1 MKGIK
6 AKIGVLLACLMLV
19 VPTLAGAQ
27 AQNVKGA
34 TQDLRAAL
42 GQLLGEHS
50 VLAIIAMQKGYDA
63 SADFNEAANALSA
76 NTDDLTAAVAS
87 VYGDSAGTEFKTI
100 WTSHIGYFVDYV
112 KATAAKDEPA
122 RQKAIANL
130 EEYRTKQAAF
140 FANANPDNFKQ
151 DAIAD
156 GLKMHIHHLLDAFD
170 AYVNKDYS
178 AVYAGTRAAY
188 KHMFETGDTLAAGIA
203 AQYPTKFPSI
213 TSNQGAS
220 DLRSALGRLL
230 GEHAVLA
237 VLAMQKGHD
246 SKPDFDAVSLSL
258 SDNTA
263 DLTAAINNVYGS
275 EAGEAFKPIWTS
287 HIGYFVNYVKGT
299 AAKSETDRATAV
311 ADLETYRMEQA
322 KFFASANPDYFK
334 ENEIADGLNM
344 HINHLLD
351 SFNHYDQASY
361 TAAYSDLR
369 TAYKHMFTTADSLAG
384 GIVAQNSDKF
394 QVPGTTP
401 DTGNGGSTGNGT
413 DIDLGTKFDIT
424 TVSMKINSK
433 NLTVNG
439 KVTTMD
445 STPILQNG
453 TTYIPARYWA
463 QATGGTITFDKAAGT
478 TTVTNGFNVS
488 VYSTANPTKISLN
501 GTAVTGTSIV
511 VQDGRVYI
519 PVRSISEFYGWK
531 VGFNSMDQSINMSKQ
546 YEVE

>member
-1 MKGIK
+1 VKGIK

-34 TQDLRAAL
+34 TQDLRAGL
-42 GQLLGEHS
+42 GQLLGEHA

-63 SADFNEAANALSA
+63 STDFNDAANALSA
-76 NTDDLTAAVAS
+76 NTDDLAAAVAS
-87 VYGDSAGTEFKTI
+87 VYGASAGTEFKTI

-112 KATAAKDEPA
+112 KATAAKDETA
-122 RQKAIANL
+122 RQTAIANL
-130 EEYRTKQAAF
+130 EDYRTKQAAF

-151 DAIAD
+151 DVIAD

-178 AVYAGTRAAY
+178 AVYADTRAAY
-188 KHMFETGDTLAAGIA
+188 KHMFETGDSLAAGIA

-213 TSNQGAS
+213 SSNQGAS

-237 VLAMQKGHD
+237 ALAMQKGHD
-246 SKPDFDAVSLSL
+246 AKPDFEAVSLSL
-258 SDNTA
+258 GDNTA
-263 DLTAAINNVYGS
+263 DLTAAITNVYGAA
-275 EAGEAFKPIWTS
+275 AGEAFKPIWTS
-287 HIGYFVNYVKGT
+287 HIGYLVNYAKAT
-299 AAKSETDRATAV
+299 TAKSETDRATAV

-334 ENEIADGLNM
+334 ENEIADGLKM
-344 HINHLLD
+344 HIDHLLD
-351 SFNHYDQASY
+351 ALNHYDQASY

-394 QVPGTTP
+394 QVPGTIP
-401 DTGNGGSTGNGT
+401 GTGTGTGT
-413 DIDLGTKFDIT
+413 DVGEGLGTKYDIT

-453 TTYIPARYWA
+453 TTYIPVRFWA

-478 TTVTNGFNVS
+478 TTVTNGYNVS
-488 VYSTANPTKISLN
+488 VYSTANPKKITLN
-501 GTAVTGTSIV
+501 GSAVTGTSIV
-511 VQDGRVYI
+511 VQDGRIYI

-531 VGFNSMDQSINMSKQ
+531 VQFNGADQSINMSKQ
-546 YEVE
+546 YEAM